1 MDRQGQIATRRRLTP
16 FNETARAQ
24 GHHGIK
30 GAAHG
35 IKGGRPR
42 LDLTDEERA
51 ERRRKQQ
58 EAWRRR
64 QGIQPK
70 KTGSPKSRT
79 TNWAQTHVEI
89 WGKSPGVPLTPEEYA
104 EREPLWNA
112 RVLAKIEEAKSY
124 EAKKLARRE
133 LRRTGRQRSSPPPA
147 ALPALPPAD
156 PSPRIRPSPVA
167 SAVGRTSPC
176 PCGSGRKFK
185 KCCGR

>member
-1 MDRQGQIATRRRLTP
+1 MNIP
-16 FNETARAQ
+16 PETARAQ

-79 TNWAQTHVEI
+79 TNWAQACVEI
-89 WGKSPGVPLTPEEYA
+89 WGKPPGVPLTPEEYA

-112 RVLAKIEEAKSY
+112 RVLANIERAERHAA
-124 EAKKLARRE
+124 EKLARRE
-133 LRRTGRQRSSPPPA
+133 LRRAGRQRPFPPPA
-147 ALPALPPAD
+147 ERSPVPPAD
-156 PSPRIRPSPVA
+156 PTPRIRPSPVA
-167 SAVGRTSPC
+167 AAVGRNSPC

-185 KCCGR
+185 KCCGG